1 MRQKHARH
9 ASKKSLLPLITG
21 RGQRGALLDGG
32 AIVLKE
38 IEAEAALEDC
48 RALISQIND
57 ELFAE
62 EPFVNVSR
70 AAELQLYLG
79 FAASALEKAAIALNY
94 RCC

>member
-1 MRQKHARH
+1 MEVR
-9 ASKKSLLPLITG
+9 
-21 RGQRGALLDGG
+21 
-32 AIVLKE
+32 IVFKE

-79 FAASALEKAAIALNY
+79 FAATALKRAVIALNY
-94 RCC
+94 RDGSGGPALSRWR

>member
-1 MRQKHARH
+1 MEVQSCSRKSRLRPR
-9 ASKKSLLPLITG
+9 SKTVVRS
-21 RGQRGALLDGG
+21 
-32 AIVLKE
+32 V
-38 IEAEAALEDC
+38 
-48 RALISQIND
+48 SQIND

-79 FAASALEKAAIALNY
+79 FAASALEKAAIALTY

>member
-1 MRQKHARH
+1 
-9 ASKKSLLPLITG
+9 
-21 RGQRGALLDGG
+21 
-32 AIVLKE
+32 VLKE

-48 RALISQIND
+48 RALLSQINE

-79 FAASALEKAAIALNY
+79 FAASALKKAAIALIGAADDPAPASPSP
-94 RCC
+94 C

>member
-1 MRQKHARH
+1 MRQNHARY
-9 ASKKSLLPLITG
+9 ASKKSRLPLITG
-21 RGQRGALLDGG
+21 RGALLDGG

-48 RALISQIND
+48 RALLSQINE

-79 FAASALEKAAIALNY
+79 FAASALKKAAIALTY
-94 RCC
+94 RYC